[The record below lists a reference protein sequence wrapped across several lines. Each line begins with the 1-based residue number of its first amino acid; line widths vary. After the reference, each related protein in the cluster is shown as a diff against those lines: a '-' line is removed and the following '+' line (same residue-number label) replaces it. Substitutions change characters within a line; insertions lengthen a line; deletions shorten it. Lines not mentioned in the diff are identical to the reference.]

1 MSLLQDISTKVEDVF
16 VELGLDAELGE
27 TQYSDRPDLS
37 DFQCNGALKA
47 AKVLKRNPREIAE
60 QLKEKCAGLDVFS
73 SISVDGPGFLNFKI
87 SDQYLLSQLSTFDP
101 SKISTKPEKIVIDY
115 GGPNVAKPL
124 HVGHLRSAIIGE
136 SLKRVARE
144 LGHDVVSDIH
154 MGDWGTPM
162 GMLLAELEDRHPD
175 WNYFQKPFMPTEK
188 TENPPFSVEA
198 LNELYPLASIK
209 CKKPTDDNPNDKYD
223 AIFSE
228 KARQATAKLQ
238 EGDAGY
244 RALWKHFLSLS
255 IESIK
260 GDFSLL
266 DVDFD
271 IWLGESNAD
280 PYIEKMVQDFI
291 DRGIARESDGAIVV
305 DVAREDDKRDIP
317 PLMLRKRDGASTY
330 ATTDLATI
338 FQRVEDYN
346 PDRILYVVDQRQEQH
361 FVQVFRAAAK
371 AGMIAEDKLEHIG
384 FGTMNGKDG
393 KPFKTRAGGV
403 MRLSDLIALA
413 KERALSET
421 GFIADEVTD
430 EIRDMANAIAIG
442 SIKYGDLKNPR
453 ISDYVFDPNEFVKFE
468 GNTGPYNQYQLVR
481 SDAVLEK
488 AFNSEAKISEDMTMN
503 EYERELTIKLL
514 GFDETIDRAFSRRM
528 PSDICDYMHNL
539 ARAFSGFYRH
549 CPIATAENEET
560 RQTRIQMTATTNK
573 TLSKCMDLLAIP
585 RPKKML
591 RSSNLDLN

>member
-1 MSLLQDISTKVEDVF
+1 MGLLQDISQKVENVF
-16 VELGLDAELGE
+16 VELGLDSELGE

-47 AKVLKRNPREIAE
+47 AKVLKKNPREIAE
-60 QLKEKCAGLDVFS
+60 ELKEKCADLDVFS
-73 SISVDGPGFLNFKI
+73 SISVDGPGFLNFNI

-101 SKISTKPEKIVIDY
+101 SKISAKPEKIVIDY

-144 LGHDVVSDIH
+144 LGHEVIGDIH

-162 GMLLAELEDRHPD
+162 GMLLAELEDRHPE
-175 WNYFQKPFMPTEK
+175 WNYFQKPFVETSNTK
-188 TENPPFSVEA
+188 NPPFSSDE
-198 LNELYPLASIK
+198 LNSLYPEAAK
-209 CKKPTDDNPNDKYD
+209 HYKDDDD
-223 AIFSE
+223 FAE

-238 EGDAGY
+238 EGDEGY
-244 RALWKHFLSLS
+244 RALWKHFLALS

-260 GDFSLL
+260 SDFSLL

-271 IWLGESNAD
+271 VWLGESDAD

-413 KERALSET
+413 QERALAET
-421 GFIADEVTD
+421 GFAANEVTD
-430 EIRDMANAIAIG
+430 EIRDMANAIAI
-442 SIKYGDLKNPR
+442 SSVKYGDLKNPR
-453 ISDYVFDPNEFVKFE
+453 VSDYVFDPNEFVKFE

-481 SDAVLEK
+481 SGAVLEK
-488 AFNSEAKISEDMTMN
+488 AFNSEAKISEDMSMN
-503 EYERELTIKLL
+503 EYERDLAIKLL
-514 GFDETIDRAFSRRM
+514 GFDETINRAFSRRM

-539 ARAFSGFYRH
+539 ARAFSGFYKH
-549 CPIATAENEET
+549 CPIATAENEEL
-560 RQTRIQMTATTNK
+560 RQTRIEMTAATNK
-573 TLSKCMDLLAIP
+573 TLDKCMDLLAIP

-591 RSSNLDLN
+591 RSSNLDLS

>member
-1 MSLLQDISTKVEDVF
+1 MGLLQDISQKVENVF
-16 VELGLDAELGE
+16 AELGLDRELGE

-47 AKVLKRNPREIAE
+47 AKVLKKNPREIAE
-60 QLKEKCAGLDVFS
+60 HLEEKCADLDVFS

-101 SKISTKPEKIVIDY
+101 SKISAKPEKIVIDY

-144 LGHDVVSDIH
+144 LGHEVIGDIH

-162 GMLLAELEDRHPD
+162 GMLLAELEDRHPEWD
-175 WNYFQKPFMPTEK
+175 YFQKPFVETSNTK
-188 TENPPFSVEA
+188 NPPFSSDE
-198 LNELYPLASIK
+198 LNSLYPEAAK
-209 CKKPTDDNPNDKYD
+209 HYKDDDDFAK
-223 AIFSE
+223 

-238 EGDAGY
+238 EGDEGY
-244 RALWKHFLSLS
+244 RALWQHFLALS

-260 GDFSLL
+260 SDFSFL

-271 IWLGESNAD
+271 VWLGESDAD

-413 KERALSET
+413 KERALTET
-421 GFIADEVTD
+421 GFVADEVTD

-453 ISDYVFDPNEFVKFE
+453 VSDYVFDPNEFVKFE

-488 AFNSEAKISEDMTMN
+488 AFNSEAKVSKDMALSEH
-503 EYERELTIKLL
+503 ERELTIKLL
-514 GFDETIDRAFSRRM
+514 AFEEAIERAFSRRM

-539 ARAFSGFYRH
+539 ARAFSGFYKN
-549 CPIATAENEET
+549 CPIATADDEKS
-560 RQTRIQMTATTNK
+560 RQTRIEMTAATNK

-591 RSSNLDLN
+591 RSSNLDLS